1 MARDHVGHPAHDHAA
16 GIEPHPRLHADRGV
30 LARRILAVLGIGIV
44 EPAGEQVPVLRQL
57 ELVDAGA
64 VLGEVGGDLRDL
76 RRARDEGVDRRRQM
90 RLQERPQPLQPR
102 ARLGVEPIGFQ
113 AGGQLG
119 VHFVL
124 GHRAIPVV
132 RE

>member
-1 MARDHVGHPAHDHAA
+1 MTTQPELSRTRAS
-16 GIEPHPRLHADRGV
+16 HADGGV
-30 LARRILAVLGIGIV
+30 LARRILAVLGIGVV
-44 EPAGEQVPVLRQL
+44 ELAREQVPVLRQL

-64 VLGEVGGDLRDL
+64 VLGEVGRDLRDL

-90 RLQERPQPLQPR
+90 RLEERPQPLQPR

-113 AGGQLG
+113 AGREFG

-132 RE
+132 TRNGWATRK